1 MPYQGFVTTGI
12 SLVIVRAY
20 MGLMSSL
27 RPWRHIERRKSRQIM
42 VGSVAVGG
50 DAPVTVQTMTNT
62 PTSDAAATIAQIRR
76 CEEAGVDIIRV
87 SCPDKESTAALR
99 EIVLASKVPIVADI
113 HFHYK
118 RALEAADAGAACLRI
133 NPGNIGSAE
142 RVAEVVAAARANNC
156 AIRIGVNAG
165 SLEKDLLEKYGEP
178 CPEALVESALDH
190 IRILEDHGFQNYK
203 VAVKA
208 SDLFLA
214 VAAYQQLADQV
225 DCPLHLGI
233 TEAGGLIGGTVK
245 SSIGMGS
252 LLWAGI
258 GDTIR
263 VSLSAEPEEEV
274 RVGYELLKA
283 LGIRNRGVRVVSCPS
298 CARQGFD
305 VIRTVEAL
313 ELRLQHIRTPMSL
326 SVLGCVV
333 NGPGEARETD
343 IGLTGG
349 GNGKHMVYLS
359 GVTDHHVQ
367 DAGMIDHVVRLVEAK
382 AAEIEAGATAARCT
396 PELTV
401 AE

>member
-1 MPYQGFVTTGI
+1 
-12 SLVIVRAY
+12 
-20 MGLMSSL
+20 MSEHNPGL
-27 RPWRHIERRKSRQIM
+27 RPWRDIARRECRQIM
-42 VGSVAVGG
+42 VGNVPVGG
-50 DAPVTVQTMTNT
+50 GAPVTVQTMTNT
-62 PTSDAAATIAQIRR
+62 LTHDVKATVDQIRR
-76 CEEAGVDIIRV
+76 CEEAGVDLIRV
-87 SCPDKESTAALR
+87 SCPDVESTAALKQ
-99 EIVLASKVPIVADI
+99 IVRAAKVPIIADI

-133 NPGNIGSAE
+133 NPGNIGSDA
-142 RVAEVVAAARANNC
+142 RVKEVVDAAKANGC

-165 SLEKDLLEKYGEP
+165 SLERDLLEKYGEP

-190 IRILEDHGFQNYK
+190 IKLLQDQDFHEYK

-208 SDLFLA
+208 SDVFLA
-214 VAAYQQLADQV
+214 VAAYMQLADAV

-245 SSIGMGS
+245 SAIGIGN

-274 RVGYELLKA
+274 RVGYEILKS
-283 LGIRNRGVRVVSCPS
+283 LGIRTRGVKVISCPS

-313 ELRLQHIRTPMSL
+313 EARLQHINTPLSL

-343 IGLTGG
+343 IGITGG

-359 GVTDHHVQ
+359 GVTDHHIQ
-367 DAGMIDHVVRLVEAK
+367 DTGMVDHIVALVEAK
-382 AAEIEAGATAARCT
+382 AAEIEAARLEAEATDAGKATA
-396 PELTV
+396 V
-401 AE
+401 AAE

>member
-1 MPYQGFVTTGI
+1 MTADNP
-12 SLVIVRAY
+12 
-20 MGLMSSL
+20 SL
-27 RPWRHIERRKSRQIM
+27 RPWRDIERRKSRQIM
-42 VGSVAVGG
+42 VGDVAVGG
-50 DAPVTVQTMTNT
+50 DAPITVQTMTNT
-62 PTSDAAATIAQIRR
+62 LTSDAKATIDQIRR

-87 SCPDKESTAALR
+87 SCPDVESTSALKQ
-99 EIVLASKVPIVADI
+99 IVRASRVPIVADI

-118 RALEAADAGAACLRI
+118 RGIEAADAGAACLRI
-133 NPGNIGSAE
+133 NPGNIGNAD
-142 RVAEVVAAARANNC
+142 RVKEVVDAAKTNGC

-190 IRILEDHGFQNYK
+190 IKLLQDHDFHDYK

-208 SDLFLA
+208 SDVFLA
-214 VAAYQQLADQV
+214 VAAYSQLADAV

-245 SSIGMGS
+245 SSIGMGN

-274 RVGYELLKA
+274 RVGYEMLKA
-283 LGIRNRGVRVVSCPS
+283 LGLRTRGVRVVSCPS

-305 VIRTVEAL
+305 VIRTVQTL
-313 ELRLQHIRTPMSL
+313 EERLQHIRTPLSL

-343 IGLTGG
+343 IGITGG
-349 GNGKHMVYLS
+349 GAGKHMVYLS
-359 GVTDHHVQ
+359 GVTDHHVA
-367 DAGMIDHVVRLVEAK
+367 DGEMVDHIVKLVEDK
-382 AAEIEAGATAARCT
+382 AAEIEATTEQVEAA
-396 PELTV
+396 E
-401 AE
+401 